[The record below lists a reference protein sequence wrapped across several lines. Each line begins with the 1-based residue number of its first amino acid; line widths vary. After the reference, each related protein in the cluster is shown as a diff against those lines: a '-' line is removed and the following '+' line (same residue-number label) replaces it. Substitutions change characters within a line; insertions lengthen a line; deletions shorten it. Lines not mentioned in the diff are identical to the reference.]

1 MRSKTSRHKRSNT
14 SLVALVALVAAS
26 LLIAACGDE
35 DGKTVSKAE
44 YIARS
49 NAICERTG
57 QKAADQFKR
66 IVGEEGPPPPG
77 QEQRFLVKAQ
87 RFLKEAAIP
96 TIRENLDARRQLPAP
111 AGDEDRI
118 EAIFAASERAVD
130 GFERIAA
137 DRSQVRKLFEGKI
150 PDPAKEFDAL
160 SRHYGIDKCGG
171 DE

>member
-1 MRSKTSRHKRSNT
+1 M
-14 SLVALVALVAAS
+14 
-26 LLIAACGDE
+26 AACGDE
-35 DGKTVSKAE
+35 GSETMSKAE

-49 NAICERTG
+49 NAMCERSAE
-57 QKAADQFKR
+57 KAADQFKR

-96 TIRENLDARRQLPAP
+96 TIRENIEERRRLPAP
-111 AGDEDRI
+111 HGDEDKI
-118 EAIFAASERAVD
+118 EAIIAAGESALV

-137 DRSQVRKLFEGKI
+137 DQTQVRALFEGKI
-150 PDPAKEFDAL
+150 PDPATESFDAL
-160 SRHYGIDKCGG
+160 SRRYGIDKCGG